1 MLQQLFY
8 SLGYSKIKEEFG
20 TIFQLS
26 IKDDRIIWGISPIN
40 QAIFNAGSL
49 ICKTDFKKRTIDL
62 LSNKYPSFS
71 KLEISDKD
79 FIIVDMEYNI
89 LNLNLL
95 LDTLK
100 FIEEQDKSLF
110 DKLKEQELQAQIKL
124 KSICD
129 FAKSQNIKLSKK
141 TIQKIEADIGIV
153 KCPSYELYTS
163 ATSTLINEIKNFKP
177 KKIEKE
183 IIITKE
189 EQEENDFFEWF
200 DKYSINKLYWEEIYA
215 SDIIDLINYEG
226 GFIPQELKQEIFEQ
240 LKTFEEAEKDKKWS
254 GDRKIFKEI
263 REKLVSI

>member
-8 SLGYSKIKEEFG
+8 SLGYSKVKEEFG

-26 IKDDRIIWGISPIN
+26 IKDDRIVWGISPIN
-40 QAIFNAGSL
+40 QAIFNSGSL
-49 ICKTDFKKRTIDL
+49 ICNTDFKKRTIDL

-71 KLEISDKD
+71 KLEISDKG
-79 FIIVDMEYNI
+79 FIILDMEYNI

-95 LDTLK
+95 LDILK

-110 DKLKEQELQAQIKL
+110 NKLKEQELQAQNKL

-141 TIQKIEADIGIV
+141 TIQKIEEDIGIV

-163 ATSTLINEIKNFKP
+163 ATSTLINEIKNFKL

-183 IIITKE
+183 VIITK
-189 EQEENDFFEWF
+189 EENDFFEYF
-200 DKYSINKLYWEEIYA
+200 DKYSINKLYWEEIYV

-226 GFIPQELKQEIFEQ
+226 EFIPQELKQEIFEQ
-240 LKTFEEAEKDKKWS
+240 LKTFEEAEKEKKWS

-263 REKLVSI
+263 REKLVRI